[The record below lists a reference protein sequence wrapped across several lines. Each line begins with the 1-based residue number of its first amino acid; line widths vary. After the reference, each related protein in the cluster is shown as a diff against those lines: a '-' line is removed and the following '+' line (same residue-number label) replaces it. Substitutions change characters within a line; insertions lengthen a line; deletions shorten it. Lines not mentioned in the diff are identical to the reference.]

1 MPKFKTAVATPK
13 KLKSKMLTVTLPGK
27 GPVNMSAQ
35 EAMLLVQ
42 RFQQQGQL
50 MPMVA
55 LLQSV
60 VAQLP
65 SFLEAWL
72 QLLAILNSMSNFAQ
86 LAIEAER
93 CLAIKP
99 RFVPAI
105 NALAVARRMSQ
116 QHDEALML
124 MDKACKLEPANAEL
138 HNHRGII
145 LKELG
150 RTVEALKSFSR
161 SLALNPK
168 NTHAI
173 WNRSDLI
180 TTLSEKE
187 YQRCSRLAENTA
199 LNANQRAMLHYAL
212 ARSDAANGDFESE
225 FTHVEAGARLKRSLI
240 HYDHQ
245 AEISE
250 MNKIADFFT
259 AAPENPTKAIP
270 SAVTPIF
277 ICGLP
282 RSGTTL
288 LEQILSSHPSVMAG
302 DELNDLPLATSYCLQ
317 AGHQSKPFPDW
328 AADLTEKEWQTI
340 GGRYLETTAHLH
352 GQGWFTDKNLQNYKA
367 VGVIRRALPQAKIV
381 ICRRNPMDNLWGC
394 YKQYFGEGLKF
405 TYSQTELAETWRAC
419 DALIKHWQATGNDVH
434 IIEYEKLVAEPEAII
449 RQLLDFVGLPWNEAC
464 LNFHAN
470 ARAVRTNSA
479 TQVRQ
484 PLSTQRIDQWRNY
497 EQQLQPMWNALS
509 ESTD

>member
-1 MPKFKTAVATPK
+1 
-13 KLKSKMLTVTLPGK
+13 MLTLTVPGK
-27 GPVNMSAQ
+27 GPVNISAQ
-35 EAMLLVQ
+35 EAMMLVQ
-42 RFQQQGQL
+42 RFRQQGQL

-65 SFLEAWL
+65 NFLDAWL
-72 QLLAILNSMSNFAQ
+72 ELLAILNSMSNFSQ

-93 CLAIKP
+93 CLALKP

-116 QHDEALML
+116 QHDEALVL

-150 RTVEALKSFSR
+150 RIDAALESFSR

-168 NTHAI
+168 NAHAV

-180 TTLSEKE
+180 TVLSEE
-187 YQRCSRLAENTA
+187 DYQRYSRLAENTA
-199 LNANQRAMLHYAL
+199 LHANQRAMFHYAL
-212 ARSDAANGDFESE
+212 ARSDAASGDFDSE
-225 FTHVEAGARLKRSLI
+225 FAHVEAGAKLKRSHI

-250 MNKIADFFT
+250 INKIAECFA
-259 AAPENPTKAIP
+259 AAPEKRP
-270 SAVTPIF
+270 SVTSSTVTPIF

-288 LEQILSSHPSVMAG
+288 IEHILSSHPLVIAG
-302 DELNDLPLATSYCLQ
+302 DELNDLPLATSYCLRT
-317 AGHQSKPFPDW
+317 GDRLKPFPEW
-328 AADLTEKEWQTI
+328 AAELTESEWQAI
-340 GGRYLETTAHLH
+340 GNRYLKTTEHLH
-352 GQGWFTDKNLQNYKA
+352 GKGWFTDKNLQNYKA
-367 VGVIRRALPQAKIV
+367 IGVIRRALPQAKII

-405 TYSQTELAETWRAC
+405 TYSQTELAETWKAC
-419 DALIKHWQATGNDVH
+419 DNLIKHWQATGRDVH
-434 IIEYEKLVAEPEAII
+434 IIEYEQLVVEPEAII
-449 RQLLDFVGLPWNEAC
+449 SELLNIVGLSWDDAC
-464 LNFHAN
+464 LNFQAN
-470 ARAVRTNSA
+470 TRAVRTTSA

-484 PLSTQRIDQWRNY
+484 PLSTKRIDQWRHY
-497 EQQLQPMWNALS
+497 ERQLKPMWDVLNDKNL
-509 ESTD
+509 